1 MPAHSIFNRITYL
14 KLKADT
20 LLITKTNFLFVP
32 TYKFLINLNDIVRLP
47 LTDYRDIHINNF
59 RKYVEFEAVVVV
71 EALTGALFYKP
82 NFILIIDL
90 IDHKRVEFE
99 FNSDRNSML
108 NMITLLQ
115 KRIQELKNQSYAI

>member
-71 EALTGALFYKP
+71 EALTGIQFYSY
-82 NFILIIDL
+82 NL
-90 IDHKRVEFE
+90 
-99 FNSDRNSML
+99 L
-108 NMITLLQ
+108 N
-115 KRIQELKNQSYAI
+115 IQ